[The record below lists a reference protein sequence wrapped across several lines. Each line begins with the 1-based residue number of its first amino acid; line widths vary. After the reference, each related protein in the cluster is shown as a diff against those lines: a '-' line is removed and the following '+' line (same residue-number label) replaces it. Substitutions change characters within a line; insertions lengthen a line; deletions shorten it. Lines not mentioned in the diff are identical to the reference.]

1 VVSLLLGQ
9 ASQIG
14 AHQPQ
19 PYRNGL
25 VAAALGRFAR
35 LLTAS

>member
-14 AHQPQ
+14 AHLPQ

-25 VAAALGRFAR
+25 VAAALGRSAG
-35 LLTAS
+35 LLTAN